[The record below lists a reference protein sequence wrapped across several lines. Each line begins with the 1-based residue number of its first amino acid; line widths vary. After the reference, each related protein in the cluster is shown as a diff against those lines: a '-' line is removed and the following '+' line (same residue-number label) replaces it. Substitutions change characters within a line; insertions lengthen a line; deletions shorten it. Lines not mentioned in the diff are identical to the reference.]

1 MARSRLDDHLWTVA
15 RLVLGQP
22 IRRIRREIQWR
33 GSDIDFAVRRHPE
46 AYAHVAA
53 SHATPLYR
61 PLSGLDERLQRNK
74 VVNLGIAAER
84 LDGIVLEPGTTLSF
98 WREVGKPSRRRGFV
112 DGMVLQHGRIAA
124 RVGGGLCQATNLLFW
139 MTLHTPL
146 SVVERWRHS
155 YDVFPDASRTQPF
168 GSGATCSWPA
178 LDLQILND
186 TTVPYRLSMAVT
198 GTHLVGSWTAP
209 QAGQHSYRIEE
220 RAHLVTHE
228 GPGVYV
234 RNNELWR
241 IETDRQG
248 STRERLVAANHA
260 RMMYEPF
267 LPPGPEQGRAY
278 VPSVATSRLAR

>member
-1 MARSRLDDHLWTVA
+1 
-15 RLVLGQP
+15 
-22 IRRIRREIQWR
+22 
-33 GSDIDFAVRRHPE
+33 
-46 AYAHVAA
+46 
-53 SHATPLYR
+53 
-61 PLSGLDERLQRNK
+61 LDERLQRNK
-74 VVNLGIAAER
+74 VVNLSIAAER
-84 LDGIVLEPGTTLSF
+84 LDGVVLEPGTTLSF

-124 RVGGGLCQATNLLFW
+124 GVGGGLCQATNLLFW

-178 LDLQILND
+178 LDLQARND
-186 TTVPYRLSMAVT
+186 TTVPHRLSMAVT

-209 QAGQHSYRIEE
+209 QPSQRSYRIEE
-220 RAHLVTHE
+220 RAHIVTHE
-228 GPGVYV
+228 GPGAYV

-248 STRERLVAANHA
+248 STREYLVAANHA

-267 LPPGPEQGRAY
+267 LPPGPVQEC
-278 VPSVATSRLAR
+278 S